1 MTIVMQL
8 FLYIII
14 IIIKI
19 MSFFNFSI
27 VFQINLINITLDF
40 CI

>member
-1 MTIVMQL
+1 MQL

-14 IIIKI
+14 IIKI
-19 MSFFNFSI
+19 TSFFNFSI

-40 CI
+40 YI